1 MRVPRVA
8 GEVVCHC
15 PWAGRNLTFQDSK
28 APPAPQRCPYRR
40 IDPLN
45 IAVVVAAAEA
55 VDLVISASNS
65 SGLKRKDKFVR

>member
-1 MRVPRVA
+1 MTVPRVA

-15 PWAGRNLTFQDSK
+15 PWAGRNLTLQSSK

-40 IDPLN
+40 IELLD

-65 SGLKRKDKFVR
+65 SGLKGKDQFVR